1 MKHISILFLF
11 FFYFISIYAQDTI
24 SLKNGVILNA
34 SILEKSRTNIKYR
47 LNNHTSDDTINITKL
62 SKVKSI
68 HYQNGEVDL
77 LSSENPRSIFPFGVN
92 VGYMFIR
99 GYSFFPV
106 SLDYMLTPNI
116 SAELSFCGFFKYPS
130 QYTLSLGGKYWF
142 AKKYGKSGFSPFT
155 GLFYTKMLV
164 ENYDYMWENMPQW
177 SSYDVIE
184 LPIGISYITKF
195 GLQTSLQLNS
205 YIGPDVDNFIAY
217 GLEFRVGWRFKTS
230 KKGY

>member
-1 MKHISILFLF
+1 MKQISILFFL
-11 FFYFISIYAQDTI
+11 FFYFISIHAQDTI
-24 SLKNGVILNA
+24 SLKNGVIINA
-34 SILEKSRTNIKYR
+34 SILEKSRTSIKYKQ
-47 LNNHTSDDTINITKL
+47 NNQTSEDTIDSTKL
-62 SKVKSI
+62 SKVRTI

-77 LSSENPRSIFPFGVN
+77 LSSQNPRSIFPFGIN
-92 VGYMFIR
+92 VGYRFIR

-106 SLDYMLTPNI
+106 NINYMLTPNI

-130 QYTLSLGGKYWF
+130 QYTFSLGGKYWF
-142 AKKYGKSGFSPFT
+142 ANKYGKSGFSPFT

-177 SSYDVIE
+177 SSYDFIK

-205 YIGPDVDNFIAY
+205 YIGSDVDNFIAC
-217 GLEFRVGWRFKTS
+217 GLEISLGWRFKTF

>member
-1 MKHISILFLF
+1 MKQISISIF
-11 FFYFISIYAQDTI
+11 FILYFISIHAQDTI
-24 SLKNGVILNA
+24 NLKNKKVIHA
-34 SILEKSRTNIKYR
+34 YITEKSDTKIKYKTDSI
-47 LNNHTSDDTINITKL
+47 HADTTYSAKL
-62 SKVKSI
+62 SKVKTI
-68 HYQNGEVDL
+68 HYGNGEVDL
-77 LSSENPRSIFPFGVN
+77 LSSQNPRSIFPLGID
-92 VGYMFIR
+92 VGYRFIR

-130 QYTLSLGGKYWF
+130 QYTLTLGGKYWF
-142 AKKYGKSGFSPFT
+142 SKKYGKSGFSPFT

-205 YIGPDVDNFIAY
+205 YIGSDVDNFIAF
-217 GLEFRVGWRFKTS
+217 GIEFRVGWRFKTG